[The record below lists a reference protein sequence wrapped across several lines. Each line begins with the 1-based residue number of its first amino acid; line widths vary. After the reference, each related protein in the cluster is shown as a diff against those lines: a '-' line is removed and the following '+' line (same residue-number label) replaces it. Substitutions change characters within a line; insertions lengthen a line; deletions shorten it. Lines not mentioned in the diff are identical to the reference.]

1 MAYQLG
7 FDLYESATQQFLY
20 KVKNLLKALVN
31 IPQPMETETKPAT
44 EPGQAKEEKQET
56 KVDFCLFE
64 SPRIIPKTIL

>member
-31 IPQPMETETKPAT
+31 ISQPMETDTKPAN
-44 EPGQAKEEKQET
+44 EQET
-56 KVDFCLFE
+56 KEQPDAKVVLLVD
-64 SPRIIPKTIL
+64 